1 MAILLLKTSTR
12 SARQFTKQ
20 QHNKGAR
27 KQRLN
32 WGKQKNNNNK
42 NAAVPNQ
49 TRSQHKKEGRNKTI
63 STSYIA

>member
-32 WGKQKNNNNK
+32 RGKQKNNK